1 LDLQRVFLYPNLEWT
16 HPKRKYNT
24 KIKTLV
30 ENTNDTTDEV
40 LINST
45 VLKFRYY
52 YCSVGGAMASWL
64 KCLTPEQAVQV

>member
-1 LDLQRVFLYPNLEWT
+1 MDPSYEKIQY
-16 HPKRKYNT
+16 

-45 VLKFRYY
+45 VLY
-52 YCSVGGAMASWL
+52 
-64 KCLTPEQAVQV
+64 VQVLLQQCGRHNGLMVKMFNSRKEVQV